1 MKRTYIGSL
10 VDIVPAKRKIQNS
23 RRSETLVYNLKKGTE
38 KMRVCKRMFL
48 STLGVKEWTNVS
60 MENRRRY
67 STTEK
72 KNLLKKFFMELPKMP
87 SHYCRSSTS
96 KMYLEPVFQSKM
108 DVYREYAKYSDTQK
122 QKP

>member
-23 RRSETLVYNLKKGTE
+23 RRSETLVYNLKKGTA

-60 MENRRRY
+60 MENRRRC

-72 KNLLKKFFMELPKMP
+72 KNLLKKFFMELPKKCHHIIADHLHQRCIWNRRFRAKWMFIGNMQNIVI
-87 SHYCRSSTS
+87 RKS
-96 KMYLEPVFQSKM
+96 KN
-108 DVYREYAKYSDTQK
+108 
-122 QKP
+122 